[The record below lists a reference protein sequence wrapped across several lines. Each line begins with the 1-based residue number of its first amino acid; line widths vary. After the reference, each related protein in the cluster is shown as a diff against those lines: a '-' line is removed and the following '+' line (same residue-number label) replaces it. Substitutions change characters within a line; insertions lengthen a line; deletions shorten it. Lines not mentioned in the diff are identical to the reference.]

1 MPSPRDTDVPPGP
14 SSRVPQT
21 SGPSH
26 GQRITV
32 INDDPDF
39 LGLMREIFAA
49 DEYRVTVIN
58 GERIASIDPVRESHP
73 DLLFIDLRLHQN
85 RITGWDIARQVR
97 GDQALRGVPIVL
109 CTGAVD
115 EVRERAEDLAE
126 LANVEVLTKPFSLAQ
141 LRDVVTRL
149 LPGDGAPPPA
159 PSGSDSRED
168 AS

>member
-1 MPSPRDTDVPPGP
+1 MPSLRDPDVPPGP
-14 SSRVPQT
+14 STHRPQVD
-21 SGPSH
+21 GPSG

-32 INDDPDF
+32 VNDDPDF
-39 LGLMREIFAA
+39 LALMREIFAA
-49 DEYRVTVIN
+49 DEYHVTVIN
-58 GERIASIDPVRESHP
+58 GEQIASIDPIRESRP

-97 GDQALRGVPIVL
+97 GDEALRDVPIVL

-115 EVRERAEDLAE
+115 EVRERAEDMAE
-126 LANVEVLTKPFSLAQ
+126 LANVEVLAKPFSLAG

-149 LPGDGAPPPA
+149 LPGEGPPPPA
-159 PSGSDSRED
+159 PAGS